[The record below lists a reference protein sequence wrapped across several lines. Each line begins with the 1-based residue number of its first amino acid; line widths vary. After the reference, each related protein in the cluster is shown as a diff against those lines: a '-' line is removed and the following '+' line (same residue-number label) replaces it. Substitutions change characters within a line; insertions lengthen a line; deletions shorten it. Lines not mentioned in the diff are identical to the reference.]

1 MSEVQAAIE
10 AILYAAD
17 EPPTVAQ
24 IATALELDAAEVQ
37 QAIAALEARYAS
49 DEYGVEIRAVAGGYR
64 VATKPQHHE
73 AVRLFLKSLQPP
85 VRLSLAALE
94 TLAVIAYR
102 QPVTLPEIREIRG
115 VDAAGVINTLLE
127 KKLVT
132 TAGRKEVVGKP
143 ILYRTTRE
151 FLIQFGLSGL
161 RDLPTLKEFE
171 EMAQAGLEGMECME
185 GPQVR
190 EETESAPAPS
200 AADPASP
207 PREEPAPSTAD
218 PGHSAGASPA
228 ASSD

>member
-1 MSEVQAAIE
+1 MSELHAVIE

-17 EPPTVAQ
+17 EPPTPAQ
-24 IATALELDAAEVQ
+24 IASALELETVEVE
-37 QAIAALEARYAS
+37 QAIAALQTRFAS
-49 DEYGVEIRAVAGGYR
+49 DEYGVEVRAVAGGYR
-64 VATKPQHHE
+64 IATKPQHHE

-115 VDAAGVINTLLE
+115 VDAGGVVNTLLE
-127 KKLVT
+127 KKLIT
-132 TAGRKEVVGKP
+132 TSGRKEVVGKP

-171 EMAQAGLEGMECME
+171 EMAQAGLEGLEPDLE
-185 GPQVR
+185 P
-190 EETESAPAPS
+190 EAEPPATAAESS

-207 PREEPAPSTAD
+207 PPAEPAPSTAD
-218 PGHSAGASPA
+218 PDHSGGASPA